1 MRSVAGIFVLASSLA
16 LWEPCTSASEN
27 GFASAYRPSQ
37 PSSPLS
43 QIFFS

>member
-16 LWEPCTSASEN
+16 LWEACTGASESC
-27 GFASAYRPSQ
+27 FASAYRPSQ
-37 PSSPLS
+37 PSSLLS